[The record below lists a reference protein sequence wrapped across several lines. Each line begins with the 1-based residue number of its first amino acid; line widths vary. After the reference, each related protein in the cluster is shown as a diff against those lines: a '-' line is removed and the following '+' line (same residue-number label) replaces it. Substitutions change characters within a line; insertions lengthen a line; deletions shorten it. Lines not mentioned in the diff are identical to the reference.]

1 MLTNEQN
8 EKAQI
13 TSVHLGN
20 WHLPQ
25 NSCRKQTVHLCFRL
39 PIITNHGTF

>member
-25 NSCRKQTVHLCFRL
+25 NTLM
-39 PIITNHGTF
+39 